1 MSKDDSVNAKLE
13 SEEVVE
19 GKKKMNLFGNL
30 FTKEKTDPQN
40 HKKSLLQRIGIQ
52 NLCILLVL
60 GILLI
65 FLCFQP
71 DSSTKSSNKESSNKT
86 TTGSES
92 LASSSVN
99 TESNSETEEY
109 VNSLESKLQNILSKV
124 NGVGDVE
131 VMITLE
137 ESKERIVLKD
147 SPYTQDSVNESDGE
161 GGIRESNSS
170 TRGDETVMSS
180 NGDGETTPYII
191 KEIQPSILGVLIIAE
206 GGNNAVIETKIVQAV
221 EALFD
226 VPAHKIVVMEKDSGK

>member
-1 MSKDDSVNAKLE
+1 MSKEDSVNGKFDSEVTVE
-13 SEEVVE
+13 SKS
-19 GKKKMNLFGNL
+19 GMNLFGNL
-30 FTKEKTDPQN
+30 FTKEKTDPKN

-65 FLCFQP
+65 FLCLQQDP
-71 DSSTKSSNKESSNKT
+71 STKSSKKESGNKT

-92 LASSSVN
+92 LASGSNVTQSS
-99 TESNSETEEY
+99 SETEEY
-109 VNSLESKLQNILSKV
+109 VNGLESKLQSILSKV

-147 SPYTQDSVNESDGE
+147 NPYTQDSVNESDGE

-170 TRGDETVMSS
+170 THGDETVMSS
-180 NGDGETTPYII
+180 NGDGETTPYVI
-191 KEIQPSILGVLIIAE
+191 KEIQPSILGVLVIAE
-206 GGNNAVIETKIVQAV
+206 GGNDAVIETKIVQAV